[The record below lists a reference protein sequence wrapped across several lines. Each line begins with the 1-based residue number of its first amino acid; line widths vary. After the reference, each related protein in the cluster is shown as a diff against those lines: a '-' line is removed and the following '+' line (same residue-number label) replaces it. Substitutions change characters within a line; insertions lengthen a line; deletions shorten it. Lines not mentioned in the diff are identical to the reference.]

1 MINELET
8 FEERIQQQD
17 WVIKYQGDYIDKLV
31 INRDKVRGLLIEY
44 DRGELSAE
52 LLVSYLK
59 VYVRYN
65 GN

>member
-31 INRDKVRGLLIEY
+31 INRDKVRGLLTEY
-44 DRGELSAE
+44 DRDELSAE
-52 LLVSYLK
+52 LLVSWLRM
-59 VYVRYN
+59 YV
-65 GN
+65 

>member
-8 FEERIQQQD
+8 LEERIQQQD

-31 INRDKVRGLLIEY
+31 INRDKVRGLLTEY

-52 LLVSYLK
+52 LLVSWLRI
-59 VYVRYN
+59 YV
-65 GN
+65 

>member
-8 FEERIQQQD
+8 LEERIREQD

-31 INRDKVRGLLIEY
+31 INRDKVRGLLTEY

-52 LLVSYLK
+52 LLISWLRM
-59 VYVRYN
+59 YVV
-65 GN
+65 

>member
-8 FEERIQQQD
+8 LEERTQQQD
-17 WVIKYQGDYIDKLV
+17 LVIKYQGDYIDKLV
-31 INRDKVRGLLIEY
+31 INRDKVRGLQREY

-52 LLVSYLK
+52 LLVSHLK
-59 VYVRYN
+59 MYVRHN

>member
-8 FEERIQQQD
+8 LEERIAEQD
-17 WVIKYQGDYIDKLV
+17 KTIFYLGNYTDKLV
-31 INRDKVRGLLIEY
+31 NDRDKIIGLLREY
-44 DRGELSAE
+44 DRGDITAE

>member
-8 FEERIQQQD
+8 LEGRIQQQD

-31 INRDKVRGLLIEY
+31 INRDKVRGLLREY
-44 DRGELSAE
+44 DRGDITAE
-52 LLVSYLK
+52 LLVSHLK
-59 VYVRYN
+59 VYVRQN

>member
-8 FEERIQQQD
+8 LEERTQQQD
-17 WVIKYQGDYIDKLV
+17 LVIKYQGDYIDKLV
-31 INRDKVRGLLIEY
+31 INRDKVRGLLREY

-52 LLVSYLK
+52 LLVSWLRM
-59 VYVRYN
+59 YVRYN

>member
-8 FEERIQQQD
+8 LEERIQQQD

-31 INRDKVRGLLIEY
+31 INRDKIIGLLREY
-44 DRGELSAE
+44 DRGDITAK

-59 VYVRYN
+59 VYV
-65 GN
+65 

>member
-1 MINELET
+1 MIDELET

-17 WVIKYQGDYIDKLV
+17 LVIKYQGDYIDKLV

>member
-8 FEERIQQQD
+8 LEERTQQQD
-17 WVIKYQGDYIDKLV
+17 LVIKYQGDYIDKLV
-31 INRDKVRGLLIEY
+31 INRDKVRGLLREY

-65 GN
+65 AN